1 MYNVDYPKG
10 GEDLN
15 KCIADRFVIPALK
28 NYKPSN
34 LKMRKLIFDGV
45 EKAKVAL
52 SGLES
57 T

>member
-28 NYKPSN
+28 NYNPSN
-34 LKMRKLIFDGV
+34 LKMKKLIFDGV